1 MAVQEKVP
9 STADERKFRSIITK
23 LLVKSARAVI
33 LFTRA
38 DDARLVCRSVYS
50 PNKPNCNKKHKITKT
65 VENILKQIF
74 FCEKF
79 QLLLYHTAKY
89 STRKLP

>member
-23 LLVKSARAVI
+23 LLVKSARAII

-38 DDARLVCRSVYS
+38 DDARLVSRSDFNKS
-50 PNKPNCNKKHKITKT
+50 KPNRKKITKKML
-65 VENILKQIF
+65 E
-74 FCEKF
+74 C
-79 QLLLYHTAKY
+79 
-89 STRKLP
+89 

>member
-23 LLVKSARAVI
+23 LLVKSARAII

-38 DDARLVCRSVYS
+38 DDARLVSRSDFNKS
-50 PNKPNCNKKHKITKT
+50 KPNRKKITK
-65 VENILKQIF
+65 NAKMLKI
-74 FCEKF
+74 
-79 QLLLYHTAKY
+79 
-89 STRKLP
+89 S